1 MRQKY
6 LLLLVFMFTLPL
18 AQKIGYTNVELIM
31 SGWSEINNMEK
42 SLSELEE
49 SLRPR
54 ITQLEEQ
61 YQLRVEEYSML
72 MKSKQMSEQ
81 QEISMR
87 SEIMNLKGNI
97 DDAREKAEA
106 RLNQKR
112 SELMTPRQEKLQKA
126 IDEVAQ
132 EGDYTY
138 ILNNA
143 MGAGIPTIL
152 YGMESHD
159 VTLDIAKRLGIPIQ

>member
-112 SELMTPRQEKLQKA
+112 SELMTPLQEKLQKA